1 MESLLKRIRDI
12 IFNPYNSFVEGT
24 GMLKKIIFLINDRSL
39 NNADVNKAVYETKR
53 YVEECGY
60 ASELIA
66 FDAKS
71 VSFAANEGA
80 GNRDSSQIL
89 FATDSGRV
97 CEMLSREG
105 CYVLGI
111 RHALNQEE
119 EFLSAKYIFSEIEE
133 VDIDSFV
140 KVYQRY
146 SGEPWE
152 ILRTDRLIVRESTIE
167 DVDEFYRIYKD
178 PEMTRYMEGLFDDPE
193 DEKRYQRDYIK
204 KVYGLM
210 GFGIWT
216 LVRKSDGKII
226 GRAGFSVRNGF
237 DEVELGFLIGKDY
250 QRQGYALEAC
260 GAILDYG
267 KNVLRFDKVQTLVKA
282 ENTVSIHLCEK
293 LGFVRVEEV
302 DVDENIYGSCYKEGQ
317 KASPSKDRRGK
328 YVRMIKI
335 D

>member
-1 MESLLKRIRDI
+1 
-12 IFNPYNSFVEGT
+12 
-24 GMLKKIIFLINDRSL
+24 MLKEIIFLIDDRSL
-39 NNADVNKAVYETKR
+39 NNSEIRSAVYETKR

-60 ASELIA
+60 RSELIA
-66 FDAKS
+66 FNGMEESLSQGDGL
-71 VSFAANEGA
+71 SF
-80 GNRDSSQIL
+80 RDKENIL

-97 CEMLSREG
+97 CETLRTGG
-105 CYVLGI
+105 CFVIGI
-111 RHALNQEE
+111 RHGLNQDE
-119 EFLSAKYIFSEIEE
+119 EFPSAKYIFSEIAE

-152 ILRTDRLIVRESTIE
+152 ILRTERLIVRETTLDDI
-167 DVDEFYRIYKD
+167 DEFYRIYSD
-178 PEMTRYMEGLFDDPE
+178 PEMTRYMEGLFEDPE
-193 DEKRYQRDYIK
+193 DEKRYQRDYIR

-216 LVRKSDGKII
+216 LVRKSDNVII

-237 DEVELGFLIGKDY
+237 DEVELGFLIGRDY
-250 QRQGYALEAC
+250 QRQGYAMEAC
-260 GAILDYG
+260 SAILDYG
-267 KNVLRFDKVQTLVKA
+267 RDVLKFDKVQTLVKS
-282 ENTVSIHLCEK
+282 ENKVSIHLCEK
-293 LGFVRVEEV
+293 LGFVVTGEV
-302 DVDENIYGSCYKEGQ
+302 DVDENIYGDGYKEGQ